1 VTIRNTATKIVK
13 DITLR
18 KNIEKFKPDLII
30 LDSNPVAIM
39 LTLIPYKLDIPFIMM
54 GSLGSPQCKRMPIL
68 PTVFPMKVLPFT
80 DRMTFQQRL
89 LNTFLEL
96 LSYRENRFINSS
108 LIEEYVPE
116 KPRISLIDLQ
126 AKAQLWITRQHSVL
140 DYNHPTMPNEK
151 TVAHLQNLTSKA
163 LPPDLQSFI
172 ENADNGV
179 VIVSLIWFSFKSTVT
194 SEGEIIVSIST
205 NKI

>member
-1 VTIRNTATKIVK
+1 MTIRNTATKIVK

-18 KNIEKFKPDLII
+18 KYIEKFKPDSII

-54 GSLGSPQCKRMPIL
+54 GSLGSPQCKRTPIL

-80 DRMTFQQRL
+80 DQMTFQQRL

-108 LIEEYVPE
+108 SYRGIC
-116 KPRISLIDLQ
+116 PRETAYFANRPSSQSAVVDNQ
-126 AKAQLWITRQHSVL
+126 TTQRTRL
-140 DYNHPTMPNEK
+140 
-151 TVAHLQNLTSKA
+151 
-163 LPPDLQSFI
+163 
-172 ENADNGV
+172 
-179 VIVSLIWFSFKSTVT
+179 
-194 SEGEIIVSIST
+194 
-205 NKI
+205 